1 MRKRRHSNENAPVS
15 GDAASLKGKVV
26 GGIGWNLAAQV
37 VVQTARLSVGIV
49 LARLLSPQDFGLVGM
64 AFVFV
69 NLGSLFTDLS
79 FGAALIQ
86 REDITEED
94 RSTVFW
100 TTVGVGVLCTGIGV
114 AASGAVA
121 SFYDQERVGPL
132 FAALSA
138 GFTLSA
144 VAATQT
150 ALLTRELAYRSLQ
163 LREIAAVLAGAVAGI
178 SVAVAGYG
186 AWAIVIQSLAAS
198 ACSVVLLWSLSPW
211 RPRLI
216 YSVASLRDVGGFG
229 IKLFASRVLAYANT
243 NCDNLLVGRFLGA
256 AALGSYSL
264 AYNVMYTPML
274 RIGLPFQQVV
284 FPAYARLQADTP
296 RLVAAW
302 IQSKRLSAAVLAP
315 SFLAILVV
323 APDLVP
329 VAFGDKWHD
338 VVPVLQLLCVAGV
351 AHSLVTLNWSFLQ
364 ARGEA
369 GTLFRLNVLVTVV
382 TLAAFAA
389 GLHWGIVGV
398 AAWFA
403 AAKWALVLPDTW
415 LTCRSASAS
424 ALQSLRASSVAA
436 PVAALAA
443 ALAYGFRLGLV
454 EVGVGAPWRLGLV
467 LLFGAAAYAGLVVL
481 LVPALVREL
490 QETRATVARSR
501 AQPAT

>member
-1 MRKRRHSNENAPVS
+1 MS
-15 GDAASLKGKVV
+15 GDAASLKGKVA
-26 GGIGWNLAAQV
+26 GGIGWNLGAQV
-37 VVQTARLSVGIV
+37 VVQASRLSVGIV
-49 LARLLSPQDFGLVGM
+49 LARLLSPSDFGLVGM

-86 REDITEED
+86 RQDITEED

-100 TTVGVGVLCTGIGV
+100 TTVGVGVLCTGVGL

-121 SFYDQERVGPL
+121 SFYGQERVGPL

-138 GFTLSA
+138 SFTLSA
-144 VAATQT
+144 LAATQT
-150 ALLTRELAYRSLQ
+150 ALLTREFAYRSLQ

-178 SVAVAGYG
+178 AVAVAGYG
-186 AWAIVIQSLAAS
+186 AWAIVIQALAAG
-198 ACSVVLLWSLSPW
+198 ACSVVLLWSISPW
-211 RPRLI
+211 RPRLVF
-216 YSVASLRDVGGFG
+216 SGASLRDVGGFG
-229 IKLFASRVLAYANT
+229 MKLFGSRLLAYANT

-264 AYNVMYTPML
+264 AYNVMFTPML

-284 FPAYARLQADTP
+284 FPAYARLQSDTP

-369 GTLFRLNVLVTVV
+369 GTLLRLNVLVTAV
-382 TLAAFAA
+382 TVAAFAA

-403 AAKWALVLPDTW
+403 ASKWALVLPDTW
-415 LTCRSASAS
+415 MTCRSTPART
-424 ALQSLRASSVAA
+424 LQSLRASAVAA
-436 PVAALAA
+436 PVAAAAA
-443 ALAYGFRLGLV
+443 ALAYGLRAALV
-454 EVGVGAPWRLGLV
+454 EAGVAAPWRLALV
-467 LLFGAAAYAGLVVL
+467 LLFGAAAYAGLVAL
-481 LVPALVREL
+481 LAPALVREL
-490 QETRATVARSR
+490 RETRGAITRSR
-501 AQPAT
+501 AQPAS